1 MQNKEKF
8 LEIIYKCAEELN
20 KQLSEEGKITLEE
33 STTLI
38 GENSSLDSLGIVILM
53 ISIEE
58 HIANTGMSVNIMDV
72 LTESDEPPFETIGE
86 MSLWLLE
93 QSS

>member
-1 MQNKEKF
+1 MRNKEKF
-8 LEIIYKCAEELN
+8 LEVIYKCAEELN

-38 GENSSLDSLGIVILM
+38 GENSLLDSLGIVIFM

>member
-58 HIANTGMSVNIMDV
+58 HIANTGISVNIMDS

>member
-58 HIANTGMSVNIMDV
+58 HIANTGISVNIMDA

>member
-1 MQNKEKF
+1 MRNKEKF

-58 HIANTGMSVNIMDV
+58 HIANTGISVNIMDV
-72 LTESDEPPFETIGE
+72 LTESDEHPFETIGE

-93 QSS
+93 QS

>member
-1 MQNKEKF
+1 MRNKEKF

-38 GENSSLDSLGIVILM
+38 GENSLLDSLGIVILM

-58 HIANTGMSVNIMDV
+58 HIANTGISVSIMDA

>member
-1 MQNKEKF
+1 MRNKEKF

-38 GENSSLDSLGIVILM
+38 GENSLLDSLGIVILM

-58 HIANTGMSVNIMDV
+58 HITNTGISVSIMDA

>member
-1 MQNKEKF
+1 MRNKEKF

-20 KQLSEEGKITLEE
+20 KQLSEEEKITLEE

-58 HIANTGMSVNIMDV
+58 HIANTGISVNIMDV

-86 MSLWLLE
+86 MSIWLLE

>member
-1 MQNKEKF
+1 MLTKEDIKD
-8 LEIIYKCAEELN
+8 IIYKCAEELN
-20 KQLSEEGKITLEE
+20 RQLSEESKIALEE
-33 STTLI
+33 SAAII
-38 GENSSLDSLGIVILM
+38 GENSSLDSLGIVMLI

-58 HIANTGMSVNIMDV
+58 HIASIGISVNIMDV
-72 LTESDEPPFETIGE
+72 LTESDETPFVTIGD

>member
-1 MQNKEKF
+1 MRNKEKF

-20 KQLSEEGKITLEE
+20 KQLSEEVKITLEE

-58 HIANTGMSVNIMDV
+58 HIANTGISVNIMDV

>member
-1 MQNKEKF
+1 MRNKEKF

-38 GENSSLDSLGIVILM
+38 GENSLLDSLGIVIFM

>member
-1 MQNKEKF
+1 MRNKEKF
-8 LEIIYKCAEELN
+8 LEIIYKCSEELN

-38 GENSSLDSLGIVILM
+38 GENSSLDSLGIVMLM

-58 HIANTGMSVNIMDV
+58 HIANTGISVTIMDV

>member
-1 MQNKEKF
+1 MRNKEKF

-58 HIANTGMSVNIMDV
+58 HIANTGISVNIMDA

>member
-1 MQNKEKF
+1 MRNKEDF
-8 LEIIYKCAEELN
+8 LAIIYKCAEDLN

-33 STTLI
+33 SATLI
-38 GENSSLDSLGIVILM
+38 GENSALDSLGIVTLM

-58 HIANTGMSVNIMDV
+58 HIANAGINVHILDI
-72 LTESDEPPFETIGE
+72 LTESGEPPFRTIGE
-86 MSLWLLE
+86 MSLWLLK

>member
-1 MQNKEKF
+1 MRNKEKF
-8 LEIIYKCAEELN
+8 LEIIYKYAEELN
-20 KQLSEEGKITLEE
+20 KQLSEEEKITLEE

-58 HIANTGMSVNIMDV
+58 HIANTGISVNIMDV

>member
-1 MQNKEKF
+1 MRNKEKF

-58 HIANTGMSVNIMDV
+58 HIANTGISVNIMDV

-93 QSS
+93 QS

>member
-1 MQNKEKF
+1 MRNKENL

-20 KQLSEEGKITLEE
+20 RQLSEEGKITLEE
-33 STTLI
+33 STRLI

-58 HIANTGMSVNIMDV
+58 HIANTGISVNIMDV
-72 LTESDEPPFETIGE
+72 LTESVEPPFETIGE

>member
-1 MQNKEKF
+1 MRNKENL

-58 HIANTGMSVNIMDV
+58 HIANTGISVNIMDV

>member
-1 MQNKEKF
+1 MRNKEKF

-20 KQLSEEGKITLEE
+20 KQLSEEEKITLEE

-53 ISIEE
+53 ISVEE
-58 HIANTGMSVNIMDV
+58 HIANTGISVNIMDV

>member
-1 MQNKEKF
+1 MRNKEKF
-8 LEIIYKCAEELN
+8 LEIIYQCAEELN
-20 KQLSEEGKITLEE
+20 KQLSEEEKITLEE
-33 STTLI
+33 TTTLI
-38 GENSSLDSLGIVILM
+38 GENSSLDSLGIVIFM

>member
-1 MQNKEKF
+1 MRNKEKF

-58 HIANTGMSVNIMDV
+58 HIANTGISVNIMDV

>member
-1 MQNKEKF
+1 MRNKEKF

-20 KQLSEEGKITLEE
+20 KQLSEEEKITLEE

-38 GENSSLDSLGIVILM
+38 GENSSLDSLGIVVLM

-58 HIANTGMSVNIMDV
+58 HIANTGISVNIMDA
-72 LTESDEPPFETIGE
+72 LTESDEPSFETIGE

>member
-1 MQNKEKF
+1 MQNKENF

-20 KQLSEEGKITLEE
+20 KQLSEEEKITLEE

-38 GENSSLDSLGIVILM
+38 GENSALDSLGLVILM

-58 HIANTGMSVNIMDV
+58 HIANTGIRINIMDI
-72 LTESDEPPFETIGE
+72 LMESDEPPFATIGE
-86 MSLWLLE
+86 MSLWLL
-93 QSS
+93 QKSS

>member
-1 MQNKEKF
+1 MRNKEKF

>member
-1 MQNKEKF
+1 MRNKEKF

-58 HIANTGMSVNIMDV
+58 HIANTGISVNIMDA

-93 QSS
+93 QS